1 MSTLFI
7 SHKNIPTIYYTRFAM
22 RKNLSHKNLSESLTL
37 QKNIMNQVKDNIK
50 FKTFKLRII

>member
-7 SHKNIPTIYYTRFAM
+7 SHKNIPTIHYTRLEM
-22 RKNLSHKNLSESLTL
+22 RKNLSHKNLTESLTL